1 MRGSLRTMSIMGME
15 DISTQ
20 METFTQATGLMAS
33 GVAGANWLIGMA
45 KFMKACGSIANLLVI
60 FDSFLNNAFYRFL

>member
-15 DISTQ
+15 DTSTL
-20 METFTQATGLMAS
+20 METITQETGLMEN
-33 GVAGANWLIGMA
+33 VVDGANWLIGMA
-45 KFMKACGSIANLLVI
+45 KSMKACGSTANLLVI